1 MHNCFAYFSHIVT
14 MVFRTAEELKQ
25 AYAQSLREQ
34 GKGVSLDV
42 PVGEHGITIDILTD
56 SEMIVCRPELT
67 EKTATEVKSQLTF
80 YGQFGPRWQKVVVVE
95 HVTRPYE
102 VERLAAANIRVV
114 ALPQS
119 RTTAIVRVP
128 KKVEPSFQYGATDDY
143 LSFEGGTGSRV
154 AFCAVILIFILGMI
168 GVIASRQQQQ
178 PSPTALQSSLNSL

>member
-1 MHNCFAYFSHIVT
+1 

-178 PSPTALQSSLNSL
+178 PSPTVLQSSLNSL